1 MLIDYEKA
9 KSVSHCS
16 HESIITLPAYKGC
29 TIEFTSSFD
38 FDSNT
43 LHVSLTAD
51 CLGSELFYSQGG
63 QGEAEYNK
71 NYCTMFNLIKGDI
84 DRKLRDKGLL
94 KCK

>member
-51 CLGSELFYSQGG
+51 CLGSE
-63 QGEAEYNK
+63 
-71 NYCTMFNLIKGDI
+71 
-84 DRKLRDKGLL
+84 
-94 KCK
+94 